1 MNRKS
6 IVILVAGAMAMLSG
20 CLMFYTGSEEGP
32 FGVVAERDEP
42 GRQKEVILSPPFHIR
57 ALFQLFSCG

>member
-1 MNRKS
+1 VNDGRKGHKEMKMRM
-6 IVILVAGAMAMLSG
+6 ILVAVAMAMLSS

-42 GRQKEVILSPPFHIR
+42 GRPKQTANI
-57 ALFQLFSCG
+57 Q

>member
-1 MNRKS
+1 MNRKKMM
-6 IVILVAGAMAMLSG
+6 ILVAVAMVMLSG

-42 GRQKEVILSPPFHIR
+42 GRPKQTANI
-57 ALFQLFSCG
+57 Q